1 MHSSRDYI
9 PLAPIQEHFWTAG
22 EHGPTDGF
30 LTECVALR
38 LRGRLDR
45 PALAHAVRAVLARH
59 EILRT
64 TFVDHHGEPVMRVR
78 PAPSAPPLSWAG
90 GTAAAKDGGSV
101 AEPLAQTID
110 LVRDFAEEGTDPG
123 SGPPIRFLV
132 VSLGADDHVFALAV
146 HHLVA
151 DATAVRTVL
160 SEISDDYLAFLRDA
174 PSPVPQPTLQYGDFA
189 IWERD
194 TLLPAALRTDAP
206 FWRENLRD
214 APAAL
219 DLRLDRPRPPVKGT
233 KGRRR
238 AFSFPAAVASALAG
252 FAREQR
258 TTPYAVCLAAFAA
271 LVTRSTGDD
280 DLVLGVLAANRPVP
294 QAERLVGQFSNTVP
308 LRIRVAGD
316 PAFAELTARCTRA
329 VAEAV
334 DHARLPLSRIV
345 EVAGAKRDPR
355 RTTVVQHLFLPLVD
369 PVGDMAFCGL
379 ATSTLEVPRERGRF
393 DTVFEV
399 GTSRDGLRVWVEYDT
414 RLYTE
419 HGIDALVEDYARVL
433 TAWLGTPGLPVSAL
447 PLTGPPAGEGPS
459 AHLAEALGLSDADT
473 LLIHPEA
480 AHADAVRGAA
490 LRAGAHVVP
499 AGPGDAPDLPATAAL
514 VPAELFGAYVGR
526 START
531 LVTDA
536 CVAAE
541 DLARWTAGGTRR
553 VLRLLQPYGGL
564 LLVADCTGVPGAWP
578 VLRGGAP
585 VDLQVG
591 GVPGSGTALSPY
603 APGTLYADSAATPLT
618 ARWNPL
624 GRLEILD
631 GVSFVRPS
639 TRPGTTGRAEDGA
652 TTAGDPLVSLMCEL
666 WAQVLERPLVHADD
680 DFIEL
685 GGYSMVAMRLI
696 AELDETLGVRVRV
709 RTLFENP
716 TPALLAAELRR
727 LHPRLDALLAL
738 VASASASGD
747 GTDEAAPVPAAAP
760 PPGEDTPIPLLAA
773 QRQLWLAEQANPGAL
788 THTIPLLLRID
799 GPLDASA
806 LRAAVACVVA
816 RQAGLRGT
824 FVEVDGEPVQRVA
837 GHRDFDVPLVDLGGL
852 PWPERDRRAR
862 ALEQE
867 TAYGGFDITR
877 GPLLRARLVRLAED
891 RHVLHLLFHHL
902 VTDEVSMTVF
912 MREMSEFYRART
924 ESRPASLAPLT
935 LGFADL
941 VRAEQDMLA
950 GAEGERL
957 RRFWRRKLANAPRPA
972 LPTDR
977 ARPDRATFTG
987 EFLERRAP
995 REVAGMLGGL
1005 ARERRTT
1012 PFAVFCSAVVA
1023 LLHHLT
1029 GQDDL
1034 VVGVP
1039 AENRGRRG
1047 AELLIGCFLNVLPV
1061 RVDCSGDPSFAELLD
1076 RVRTEL
1082 LLAYEHQALP
1092 FAEIVDAVR
1101 PERLPGTHPVYQVTC
1116 ELQLADWM
1124 PADLPGCRTSY
1135 ELISHGTAR
1144 YDMSFHSLVREDGV
1158 SVMLE
1163 INTDLW
1169 DRETG
1174 LARIDQVLALLVR
1187 AAKCPDAPLSA
1198 LIR

>member
-1 MHSSRDYI
+1 VYSSRDYI

-22 EHGPTDGF
+22 EHGHTDGF

-38 LRGRLDR
+38 LRGPLDR
-45 PALAHAVRAVLARH
+45 TALAHAVRAVLARH

-64 TFVDHHGEPVMRVR
+64 AFADHHGEPVMRVH
-78 PAPSAPPLSWAG
+78 PAPADPPLAWV
-90 GTAAAKDGGSV
+90 GGSDTGV
-101 AEPLAQTID
+101 DGSFAAESLAHAID
-110 LVRDFAEEGTDPG
+110 LVREFAEEGSDPV

-132 VSLGADDHVFALAV
+132 VRVGAGDHVFALAV

-151 DATAVRTVL
+151 DATAVRAVL
-160 SEISDDYLAFLRDA
+160 SEISDDYLAALRGA
-174 PSPVPQPTLQYGDFA
+174 PSPVPRPALQYGDFA

-194 TLLPAALRTDAP
+194 TLLPAALRADAP
-206 FWRENLRD
+206 FWRESLRD

-233 KGRRR
+233 QGRRR
-238 AFSFPAAVASALAG
+238 AFDFPATVGSTLAG

-271 LVTRSTGDD
+271 LVTRSTGAD
-280 DLVLGVLAANRPVP
+280 DLVVGVLAANRSVP
-294 QAERLVGQFSNTVP
+294 QVERLVGQFSNTVP
-308 LRIRVAGD
+308 LRVGVAGD

-345 EVAGAKRDPR
+345 EVAGAKRDPS
-355 RTTVVQHLFLPLVD
+355 RTTVVQHLFLPVVD
-369 PVGDMAFCGL
+369 PVGGLAFCGL
-379 ATSTLEVPRERGRF
+379 STSALEVPRERGRF

-399 GTSRDGLRVWVEYDT
+399 GTSDDGLRVWVEYDT
-414 RLYTE
+414 RLYTD
-419 HGIDALVEDYARVL
+419 HGITALVEDYARVL
-433 TAWLGTPGLPVSAL
+433 TAWLGEPGLPVSAL
-447 PLTGPPAGEGPS
+447 PLTGPPDGAGPS
-459 AHLAEALGLSDADT
+459 PKLAEALGLSDADT
-473 LLIHPEA
+473 LLLHPEA
-480 AHADAVRGAA
+480 AHAGAVRNAA
-490 LRAGAHVVP
+490 QQARAHVVT
-499 AGPGDAPDLPATAAL
+499 ADSVDSPDLPATMAL

-526 START
+526 ATART
-531 LVTDA
+531 LITDA
-536 CVAAE
+536 CVAAD
-541 DLARWTAGGTRR
+541 DLARWTADGTRQA
-553 VLRLLQPYGGL
+553 LRLFQPPDGP
-564 LLVADCTGVPGAWP
+564 LLVADCTGGPVVWP

-585 VDLQVG
+585 VDFQVG
-591 GVPGSGTALSPY
+591 GAPGGGTALSPY
-603 APGTLYADSAATPLT
+603 APGRLYVDSAATPLT

-624 GRLEILD
+624 GRLEIVD
-631 GVSFVRPS
+631 GVSF
-639 TRPGTTGRAEDGA
+639 TRQGTAGDVEDDA
-652 TTAGDPLVSLMCEL
+652 TTTDDPLVSLMCEL
-666 WAQVLERPLVHADD
+666 WAHVLERPLVHADD

-716 TPALLAAELRR
+716 TCALLAAELRR
-727 LHPRLDALLAL
+727 LHPHLDELLAL
-738 VASASASGD
+738 VAAA
-747 GTDEAAPVPAAAP
+747 TEADDAGPAPMAAP
-760 PPGEDTPIPLLAA
+760 PPGEDALIPLLAA

-799 GPLDASA
+799 GPLDPLA
-806 LRAAVACVVA
+806 LRAAVADVVA

-824 FVEVDGEPVQRVA
+824 FVEVDGEPVQRIA
-837 GHRDFDVPLVDLGGL
+837 DHRDFDVPLVDLCEL
-852 PWPERDRRAR
+852 PGAERDRRAR

-867 TAYGGFDITR
+867 TAYFGFDITR

-912 MREMSEFYRART
+912 MREMSEFYRARA

-941 VRAEQDMLA
+941 VRAEQDMLT

-957 RRFWRRKLANAPRPA
+957 RRFWRRKLANAPRLA

-995 REVAGMLGGL
+995 LEAAGILGGL

-1039 AENRGRRG
+1039 TENRGRRG

-1061 RVDCSGDPSFAELLD
+1061 RVACSGDPSFAELLD
-1076 RVRTEL
+1076 RVRAAL
-1082 LLAYEHQALP
+1082 LQAYEHQALP

-1101 PERLPGTHPVYQVTC
+1101 PERLPGMHPVYQVTC

-1124 PADLPGCRTSY
+1124 PVDLPGCRTSY

-1144 YDMSFHSLVREDGV
+1144 YDMSFHALMREEGV

-1174 LARIDQVLALLVR
+1174 LARIDQVLALLAQ
-1187 AAKCPDAPLSA
+1187 AAQCPDLPLSA
-1198 LIR
+1198 LTW

>member
-1 MHSSRDYI
+1 VYSSRDYI

-30 LTECVALR
+30 LTECVAHR
-38 LRGRLDR
+38 LRGPLDR
-45 PALAHAVRAVLARH
+45 AALAHAVRAVLARH

-64 TFVDHHGEPVMRVR
+64 TFVDHHGEPVMRVH
-78 PAPSAPPLSWAG
+78 PAPPDPPLVWAG
-90 GTAAAKDGGSV
+90 ATDTAEDVGFA
-101 AEPLAQTID
+101 AEPLAHAID
-110 LVRDFAEEGTDPG
+110 LVREFAEEGTDPAA
-123 SGPPIRFLV
+123 GPLIRFLV
-132 VSLGADDHVFALAV
+132 VCLGADDHVFALAV

-151 DATAVRTVL
+151 DATAVRAVL
-160 SEISDDYLAFLRDA
+160 SEISDDYLASLRGA
-174 PSPVPQPTLQYGDFA
+174 PSPVPQPALQYGDFA

-194 TLLPAALRTDAP
+194 TLLPAALRADAP
-206 FWRENLRD
+206 FWRESLRD

-233 KGRRR
+233 QGRRR
-238 AFSFPAAVASALAG
+238 AFDFPATVGSALAG

-271 LVTRSTGDD
+271 LITRSTGDD
-280 DLVLGVLAANRPVP
+280 DLVLGVLAANRSVP
-294 QAERLVGQFSNTVP
+294 EVERLVGQFSNTVP
-308 LRIRVAGD
+308 LRIGVAGD

-329 VAEAV
+329 VVEAV

-345 EVAGAKRDPR
+345 EVAGANRDPS
-355 RTTVVQHLFLPLVD
+355 RTTVVQHLFLPVVD
-369 PVGDMAFCGL
+369 PVGGVAFCGL

-399 GTSRDGLRVWVEYDT
+399 GTSDDGLRVWVEYDT
-414 RLYTE
+414 RLYTD
-419 HGIDALVEDYARVL
+419 HGITALVEDYARVL
-433 TAWLGTPGLPVSAL
+433 TAWLGEPSLPLSAL
-447 PLTGPPAGEGPS
+447 PLTGPPAGAGPS
-459 AHLAEALGLSDADT
+459 ADLAEALGLSDADT
-473 LLIHPEA
+473 LLLHPEA
-480 AHADAVRGAA
+480 AHADAVRSAA
-490 LRAGAHVVP
+490 QRVGAHVVT
-499 AGPGDAPDLPATAAL
+499 AGPVDAPDFLATMAL
-514 VPAELFGAYVGR
+514 VPAELFGTYVGR
-526 START
+526 ATART

-536 CVAAE
+536 CVAAD
-541 DLARWTAGGTRR
+541 DLARWTADGTRQA
-553 VLRLLQPYGGL
+553 LRLFQPPDGP

-578 VLRGGAP
+578 VLRGGGG
-585 VDLQVG
+585 DFQVG
-591 GVPGSGTALSPY
+591 GAPGGGTALSPY
-603 APGTLYADSAATPLT
+603 APGTLYVGSAATPLT

-631 GVSFVRPS
+631 GVSF
-639 TRPGTTGRAEDGA
+639 TRHGTAGDVKNDA
-652 TTAGDPLVSLMCEL
+652 TTTDDPLVSLLCEL
-666 WAQVLERPLVHADD
+666 WAQVLEHPLVHADD

-696 AELDETLGVRVRV
+696 AELDETLGVTVRV

-716 TPALLAAELRR
+716 TPALLATELRR
-727 LHPRLDALLAL
+727 LHPRLDELLAL
-738 VASASASGD
+738 VASAPGD
-747 GTDEAAPVPAAAP
+747 GMDDAAPAPVAAP
-760 PPGEDTPIPLLAA
+760 PPGEDTLIPLLAA
-773 QRQLWLAEQANPGAL
+773 QRQLWLAEQANPGTL

-806 LRAAVACVVA
+806 LRAAVADVVA

-824 FVEVDGEPVQRVA
+824 FIEVDGEPVQRIA
-837 GHRDFDVPLVDLGGL
+837 GHGDFDVPLVDLGGL
-852 PWPERDRRAR
+852 PGPERDRRAQ

-912 MREMSEFYRART
+912 MREMSEFYQARA

-941 VRAEQDMLA
+941 VRAEQDTLA

-995 REVAGMLGGL
+995 LEVAGILGSL
-1005 ARERRTT
+1005 ARQRRTT
-1012 PFAVFCSAVVA
+1012 PFAVFCTAVVA

-1029 GQDDL
+1029 GQDDV

-1039 AENRGRRG
+1039 TENRGRRG

-1061 RVDCSGDPSFAELLD
+1061 RVDCSKDPSFAELLD
-1076 RVRTEL
+1076 RVRAEL
-1082 LLAYEHQALP
+1082 LQAYEHQALP

-1116 ELQLADWM
+1116 ELQLADWV
-1124 PADLPGCRTSY
+1124 PVDLPGCHTSY

-1144 YDMSFHSLVREDGV
+1144 YDMSFHSLMREDGV

-1174 LARIDQVLALLVR
+1174 LARIDQVLALLAQ
-1187 AAKCPDAPLSA
+1187 AAKCPDVPLSA
-1198 LIR
+1198 LAW